1 MLCDARNVYP
11 NNVTIDTKDTNTFNF
26 DFYGDYCI
34 GADFFIYHADTMEQT
49 KFGTHDYRIVRRTAG
64 YYNGDN
70 LKVNYDEGEYMENN
84 DSYVWKSR
92 IYEPIDMI
100 NGQFPTN
107 LVTSGT
113 IQKAP
118 YIKTTV
124 QDPPH
129 YAGTVSDNIIP
140 IEPNLDITLPCYCYL
155 ENYGYKTVMSYSKSS
170 GALRLSSAFSA
181 IPDKGTELYIT
192 KVKNLDLPSADDKYL
207 FIEIGNDNIS
217 ADSFYKTLDTSA
229 DKVPC
234 CYIKIGTAYRAIT
247 KYKKKTGTLYL
258 QSEFAD
264 TTDTSVGTPYEIYC
278 NYVDTPYFYVQTK
291 PKPTITPKMEF
302 MNECV
307 KCTATLNKFYSIR
320 YYQWNI
326 YESGVLI
333 DTSEKI
339 ESGQLEY
346 WFREMQSGKT
356 YTGRI
361 TIVTNDGVMITSDTA
376 TCSIPSGASAIE
388 NITYS
393 FDETKN
399 AIKLSWD
406 IKSGYAPAS
415 YMIMRQGK
423 NDSSPQYLYTITSS
437 ASYFYDYKA
446 CSEQAYIYYITPKT
460 ANTCYKTEMAVG
472 VCEFDM
478 WSIYFLTESKYTK
491 PSSTITDTKL
501 FYTTMYGDKQYRVSK
516 TYRVQLDVESGEI
529 THNIS
534 REIVENYAKKPMAI
548 VGDKDYVSFSLTFM
562 LGNVLCG
569 TDDEISNYSQSDFEI
584 WKDWINTGKPIM
596 IKDIKGNCW
605 FGTIT
610 SHSFEIDYS
619 VSKYMPY
626 KVTIDFTETRNL
638 DKTRIIN

>member
-26 DFYGDYCI
+26 DFYGDYSI
-34 GADFFIYHADTMEQT
+34 GADFKIYYADTMEVTHFGNNT
-49 KFGTHDYRIVRRTAG
+49 KRVVRRPAG

-70 LKVNYDEGEYMENN
+70 LKVDYDDGEYMENN
-84 DSYVWKSR
+84 QSYVWKAR
-92 IYEPIDMI
+92 VYEPIDMI
-100 NGQFPTN
+100 NGQFPTT

-118 YIKTTV
+118 YVKTTV
-124 QDPPH
+124 QDPPN
-129 YAGTVSDNIIP
+129 YTGTVSDDIIP
-140 IEPNLDITLPCYCYL
+140 IEKNLDITLPCYCYM
-155 ENYGYKTVMSYSKSS
+155 EGYGYKNVVSYGDTT

-181 IPDKGTELYIT
+181 YPDKGTELIIT
-192 KVKNLDLPSADDKYL
+192 KVKSVDLPSDKDKYL
-207 FIEIGNDNIS
+207 FIEVGNDNIS
-217 ADSFYKTLDTSA
+217 ADKFYTTSA
-229 DKVPC
+229 LTEELPC

-258 QSEFAD
+258 QSAFASD
-264 TTDTSVGTPYEIYC
+264 LDTSVGTPYEIYC

-291 PKPTITPKMEF
+291 PKPVITPKMEF
-302 MNECV
+302 ANECI
-307 KCTATLNKFYSIR
+307 KCTTTLNKFYSIR

-326 YESGVLI
+326 YEGGVLI

-356 YTGRI
+356 YTGKL
-361 TIVTNDGVMITSDTA
+361 TIVTNDGVMITSDSVSCT
-376 TCSIPSGASAIE
+376 IPSGISAID

-393 FDETKN
+393 FDETRN
-399 AIKLSWD
+399 AIKLSWN
-406 IKSGYAPAS
+406 IKAGYSPTS
-415 YMIMRQGK
+415 YMIMRQDK
-423 NDSSPQYLYTITSS
+423 NDKSPQYLYTITSS

-446 CSEQAYIYYITPKT
+446 CSNQAYIYYITPKT
-460 ANTCYKTEMAVG
+460 NGACYKTEMAVG
-472 VCEFDM
+472 IGDFDM
-478 WSIYFLTESKYTK
+478 WSIYFLSETKYTK

-501 FYTTMYGDKQYRVSK
+501 FYTTMYGDKQYKVDKS
-516 TYRVQLDVESGEI
+516 YRVQLDIESGSI

-562 LGNVLCG
+562 FGNILCG

-584 WKDWINTGKPIM
+584 WKDWVNTGKPVM

-610 SHSFEIDYS
+610 SHSFDIDYS
-619 VSKYMPY
+619 VTKYMPY
-626 KVTIDFTETRNL
+626 SVTIDFTETRNL